1 MANIEEKAYSILA
14 RNLNS
19 GLSYLITTE
28 VAQCALSS
36 KLTFAFL
43 GHPHLHLSVS
53 LFFKMGELHT
63 QIYCAYIHTLQMYN
77 IPKLCVVAYSHNNIH
92 LLFSFYATR

>member
-1 MANIEEKAYSILA
+1 MAYIWEKAYSILA

-53 LFFKMGELHT
+53 LFFKMGELPKT
-63 QIYCAYIHTLQMYN
+63 TVRTMQMYN
-77 IPKLCVVAYSHNNIH
+77 IPKLYAVTYSHNNIH
-92 LLFSFYATR
+92 MLFSFYATR

>member
-1 MANIEEKAYSILA
+1 MKL
-14 RNLNS
+14 
-19 GLSYLITTE
+19 

-53 LFFKMGELHT
+53 LFFKMGETELPET
-63 QIYCAYIHTLQMYN
+63 TVRILQMYN
-77 IPKLCVVAYSHNNIH
+77 IPKLCAVAYSHNNNIH

>member
-1 MANIEEKAYSILA
+1 MANILEKAISILA

-53 LFFKMGELHT
+53 LFFNMGELPKT
-63 QIYCAYIHTLQMYN
+63 TVRTLPMYN
-77 IPKLCVVAYSHNNIH
+77 IPNYV
-92 LLFSFYATR
+92 